1 MKKATLTERYSGVQI
16 ACWLLESALMLT
28 SVGFFIAALVA
39 AIQAGATGKP
49 LGSELFRLM
58 ICAEA
63 ILFLFVPYILNALT
77 KGKLRLPPGFEMV
90 YALYAFCGTIVG
102 DMLNAFAVI
111 PFWDSIM
118 HAFSGVVLC
127 YVGYLL
133 ADIFNQKQIQ
143 KGGQLN
149 AYFLA
154 LFAVCFAVALGA
166 VWELFEYA
174 SDGLLGT
181 NSQQFMETTTG
192 TFVTDTDI
200 PLVGHLALRDTMKDM
215 FLNTLGA
222 VAAAVAI
229 SLYRIGREKKNAVSE
244 AACAD
249 GSPFAEVSAE
259 KEAAPAVTPSDH
271 PEEAR

>member
-127 YVGYLL
+127 
-133 ADIFNQKQIQ
+133 
-143 KGGQLN
+143 
-149 AYFLA
+149 
-154 LFAVCFAVALGA
+154 
-166 VWELFEYA
+166 
-174 SDGLLGT
+174 
-181 NSQQFMETTTG
+181 
-192 TFVTDTDI
+192 
-200 PLVGHLALRDTMKDM
+200 
-215 FLNTLGA
+215 
-222 VAAAVAI
+222 
-229 SLYRIGREKKNAVSE
+229 
-244 AACAD
+244 
-249 GSPFAEVSAE
+249 
-259 KEAAPAVTPSDH
+259 
-271 PEEAR
+271 

>member
-111 PFWDSIM
+111 VIPS
-118 HAFSGVVLC
+118 VL
-127 YVGYLL
+127 
-133 ADIFNQKQIQ
+133 
-143 KGGQLN
+143 
-149 AYFLA
+149 
-154 LFAVCFAVALGA
+154 
-166 VWELFEYA
+166 
-174 SDGLLGT
+174 
-181 NSQQFMETTTG
+181 
-192 TFVTDTDI
+192 
-200 PLVGHLALRDTMKDM
+200 
-215 FLNTLGA
+215 
-222 VAAAVAI
+222 
-229 SLYRIGREKKNAVSE
+229 
-244 AACAD
+244 
-249 GSPFAEVSAE
+249 
-259 KEAAPAVTPSDH
+259 
-271 PEEAR
+271 PEI